1 MTGRVLT
8 TAHVRAPEVICE
20 GNSYSYPV
28 DVYAA
33 GCIIWTILTGGGIMI
48 PELRSKH
55 LRTKRNQQKFH
66 IGLLR
71 YLLGTSVRN
80 TKNMT
85 IKRRNSML
93 YHELRTWPAR
103 ERTLYWEFYKRIN
116 SAQKAGLIKQLDR
129 SSKKSACALVSK
141 LIWRFDTE
149 RVEISAKSLWKERI
163 RFFQKTTLASQGG
176 DNSKKGKFLFK
187 EFYGFSDISETT
199 LEKKH
204 NTGTVGKKRKRGG
217 NRAAQIFVN
226 KRIKED
232 QKKHNN

>member
-1 MTGRVLT
+1 MVEELRSAEVIHRDLKPDNIVVSRDQRLYLVDFGSAVESKHRFAMTGRVLT

-33 GCIIWTILTGGGIMI
+33 GCVIWTILTGGGIMI

-116 SAQKAGLIKQLDR
+116 SAEKAGLVKQLDR

-141 LIWRFDTE
+141 LI
-149 RVEISAKSLWKERI
+149 
-163 RFFQKTTLASQGG
+163 
-176 DNSKKGKFLFK
+176 
-187 EFYGFSDISETT
+187 
-199 LEKKH
+199 
-204 NTGTVGKKRKRGG
+204 
-217 NRAAQIFVN
+217 
-226 KRIKED
+226 
-232 QKKHNN
+232 